1 MGATDSS
8 DTDRELMSAADVG
21 RTIARIAHQII
32 EKTALDGPDA
42 PRVVLLGIP
51 TRGITLAARL
61 AEKIEEFSGVA
72 SRSAPSTSPCTAT
85 TCAPSRTVRSRR
97 TSVPDGGV
105 DDTLVVLVDD
115 VLFSGRT
122 VRSALDA
129 LRDLGRPR
137 AVQLAVLVDRGHRE
151 LPLRADYVGKNVPTS
166 RTEDVKVRLTEHD
179 GRDGVS
185 IAPHGGQATMK
196 HLLSIADLT
205 RDEATALLDEAER
218 FEQALLG
225 REVRKL
231 PTLRGRTV
239 MTVFY
244 ENSTRTRVSFEV
256 AGKWMSADVI
266 NVSASS
272 SSVSKGE
279 SLRDTALTLRAA
291 GADALIVRHPASG
304 CGAPDRGVDGRP
316 SDGGPAVINAGDGT
330 HEHPTQALLDALTLR
345 QRLGGIEGK
354 RVAIVGD
361 ILHSRVARSNALL
374 LSMLGA
380 EVVLVAPPTLLPVG
394 VCELAGDGVA
404 RPRRRTARRRRGADA
419 AGAGGADERRVL
431 PVGRGSTRS
440 ATACRRSGWRCC
452 PSNAVVLHP
461 GPMLRGMEIASAV
474 ADSPQTA
481 VLQQVTNGV
490 HMRMAVLFRLLV
502 GRRSQEAISA

>member
-1 MGATDSS
+1 
-8 DTDRELMSAADVG
+8 
-21 RTIARIAHQII
+21 
-32 EKTALDGPDA
+32 
-42 PRVVLLGIP
+42 
-51 TRGITLAARL
+51 
-61 AEKIEEFSGVA
+61 
-72 SRSAPSTSPCTAT
+72 
-85 TCAPSRTVRSRR
+85 
-97 TSVPDGGV
+97 
-105 DDTLVVLVDD
+105 
-115 VLFSGRT
+115 
-122 VRSALDA
+122 
-129 LRDLGRPR
+129 
-137 AVQLAVLVDRGHRE
+137 
-151 LPLRADYVGKNVPTS
+151 
-166 RTEDVKVRLTEHD
+166 
-179 GRDGVS
+179 
-185 IAPHGGQATMK
+185 MK

-205 RDEATALLDEAER
+205 RESAVELLDEAER

-239 MTVFY
+239 MTVFF

-279 SLRDTALTLRAA
+279 SLRDTAMTLRAA

-304 CGAPDRGVDGRP
+304 AAHQIAKWTGHQD
-316 SDGGPAVINAGDGT
+316 DGGPAVINAGDGT

-345 QRLGGIEGK
+345 QRLGDIEGK
-354 RVAIVGD
+354 RIAIVGD

-394 VCELAGDGVA
+394 VSTWPVSVAHSLDAELPGL
-404 RPRRRTARRRRGADA
+404 DA
-419 AGAGGADERRVL
+419 VLMLRVQAERMNGGFFPSQREYSINYGLSEKRLALL
-431 PVGRGSTRS
+431 PDH
-440 ATACRRSGWRCC
+440 
-452 PSNAVVLHP
+452 AVVLHP
-461 GPMLRGMEIASAV
+461 SPMLRGMEIASAV
-474 ADSPQTA
+474 ADSTRTA

-502 GRRSQEAISA
+502 GAEEVAG